1 MWLIKW
7 WSHIAGLSTTFLN
20 LTLAGFMIGGAFSMN
35 ETDCESDGKKKNR
48 YNYNLY
54 DDCAY
59 WSNTT
64 FDVIGVWVIMVEL
77 LGTWAYYF
85 YRKGAYRYTAYV
97 YDAECENYG
106 LC

>member
-1 MWLIKW
+1 MWLVKW
-7 WSHIAGLSTTFLN
+7 WSHIAGSATTFLN
-20 LTLAGFMIGGAFSMN
+20 LTFAGFMLAGTFSMANN
-35 ETDCESDGKKKNR
+35 EDCNKRKR
-48 YNYNLY
+48 YSLWE
-54 DDCAY
+54 DCDY

-85 YRKGAYRYTAYV
+85 YRKGAYRYAAYI

>member
-1 MWLIKW
+1 M
-7 WSHIAGLSTTFLN
+7 
-20 LTLAGFMIGGAFSMN
+20 
-35 ETDCESDGKKKNR
+35 
-48 YNYNLY
+48 Y
-54 DDCAY
+54 DDCEY

-85 YRKGAYRYTAYV
+85 YRKGAYRYAAYV

>member
-1 MWLIKW
+1 MWLVKW
-7 WSHIAGLSTTFLN
+7 WSHIAGSITTFLN
-20 LTLAGFMIGGAFSMN
+20 LTLASFMIAGSFSQN
-35 ETDCESDGKKKNR
+35 GDCSSKRRRRYSWSDDCE
-48 YNYNLY
+48 
-54 DDCAY
+54 Y

-85 YRKGAYRYTAYV
+85 YRKGAYRYAAYI